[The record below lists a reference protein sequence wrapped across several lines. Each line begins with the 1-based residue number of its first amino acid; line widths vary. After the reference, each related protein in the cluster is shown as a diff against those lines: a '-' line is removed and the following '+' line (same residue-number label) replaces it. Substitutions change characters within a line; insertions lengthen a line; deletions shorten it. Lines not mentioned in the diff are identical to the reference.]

1 MPTFIYILEVTAILK
16 RRQML
21 LKTNSRNHILKTGE
35 LLFVRVMNS
44 LRDLRWSFRYDRR
57 LECGHLVRNLTFTL
71 VTAFLMNWVTTDE
84 YKVVDVSP
92 SKKAIKLISVAFNH
106 PIWLSADMVKRL
118 FVDWVSRG

>member
-1 MPTFIYILEVTAILK
+1 MWPFGKKLDF
-16 RRQML
+16 
-21 LKTNSRNHILKTGE
+21 HIG
-35 LLFVRVMNS
+35 
-44 LRDLRWSFRYDRR
+44 D
-57 LECGHLVRNLTFTL
+57 C
-71 VTAFLMNWVTTDE
+71 FLMNWVTTDE